1 MTRCFYA
8 DNAAAM
14 EMLEMLSLVVNTNI
28 FFGIEKWQ
36 IFGKRALPNSTLYQF
51 YFVEPQAR
59 PASLLGSLNHQLD
72 VPIDH

>member
-1 MTRCFYA
+1 M

-14 EMLEMLSLVVNTNI
+14 EMLEMLSLV
-28 FFGIEKWQ
+28 WQ